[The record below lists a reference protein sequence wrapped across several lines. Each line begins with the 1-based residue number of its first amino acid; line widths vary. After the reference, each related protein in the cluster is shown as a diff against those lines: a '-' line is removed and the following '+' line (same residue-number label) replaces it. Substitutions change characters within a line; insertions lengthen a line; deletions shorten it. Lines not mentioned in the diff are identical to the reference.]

1 MDLYNYKSEI
11 EKLIDEGIGIEEIAF
26 QLECSSQD
34 IKSILDSKSKIIDTG
49 KDVKKPLKTETKKSR
64 LDTMRE
70 KYKRC
75 FNQLSIAAE
84 ELKVDP
90 AFVNLVME
98 KIKSLYTDLQSA
110 DSLNKRGFAFTN
122 IVQSLRKI
130 RYYEV
135 PMEDCKYL
143 SDMLEDEKVKD
154 ISKWVY
160 PNRSGYKL
168 VTEANKIVDRKKG
181 DSLLKKAS
189 ETSDVEELDA
199 ITKSFRKISDMNF
212 YLKMTLDKIEQ
223 RKSELK
229 KGEIYKKIKYD
240 ISEETN
246 VILRKMVNGTLTREE
261 FDAYLEKEAEA
272 RKSKISSFGAP
283 KGLDSYRKQVIISL
297 KMILNDRGDIYK
309 IEDID
314 NFRPFYFE
322 YLNSSSQGETGYVNM
337 VVSNL
342 ISSKDFKGAKE
353 FCSRYTSGGWYTQE
367 RYPLYKSVR
376 EVEKRIAY
384 AELGDTIA
392 NKLNNRVSYEDDE
405 QFLDSLISRF
415 KSSNGVNFSN
425 IKLGKNI
432 FESRDITLF
441 DVWYSEEERMQL
453 GIKKGVSK

>member
-1 MDLYNYKSEI
+1 MNLNNYKSEI
-11 EKLIDEGIGIEEIAF
+11 KELIGEGIGIEEIAF

-34 IKSILDSKSKIIDTG
+34 IKNVLDSDSEIIGTKTDL
-49 KDVKKPLKTETKKSR
+49 KNPLKSEVKKSR
-64 LDTMRE
+64 MDIMRE
-70 KYKRC
+70 KYRSY
-75 FNQLSIAAE
+75 FNQLSLAVG
-84 ELKVDP
+84 ELKADP
-90 AFVNLVME
+90 IFVNKVMAN
-98 KIKSLYTDLQSA
+98 IRALYTDLQGT
-110 DSLNKRGFAFTN
+110 DSINKRGLTFYN
-122 IVQSLRKI
+122 IVQALRKI

-135 PMEDCKYL
+135 SMEDCKYL
-143 SDMLEDEKVKD
+143 SDMLEDVKVTE
-154 ISKWVY
+154 ISKWIY

-168 VTEANKIVDRKKG
+168 VTEANNIVDRKKG
-181 DSLLKKAS
+181 DSLLKRAS
-189 ETSDVEELDA
+189 ETTDIEELDS
-199 ITKSFRKISDMNF
+199 IIKSFRNLSDKNF

-223 RKSELK
+223 RKSEFK

-246 VILRKMVNGTLTREE
+246 NILRKMVNGTLTQEE

-272 RKSKISSFGAP
+272 RKCKIASFGAP
-283 KGLDSYRKQVIISL
+283 KSLDSYKKQAIISL

-309 IEDID
+309 IDDVD
-314 NFRPFYFE
+314 NFRQAYFD
-322 YLNSSSQGETGYVNM
+322 YLDNSSQGETGFVNI

-342 ISSKDFKGAKE
+342 ISSRDFKSAKD
-353 FCSRYTSGGWYTQE
+353 FCSRYTSGGGYTLE

-376 EVEKRIAY
+376 ELEKRIAY
-384 AELGDTIA
+384 AELGNTIE

-441 DVWYSEEERMQL
+441 DVWYSEEERLQL